1 MILRRLVQNLKQQH
15 WTGVGIELGIVVL
28 GVFIG
33 MQVSNWN
40 EERRDRALERQY
52 LERLR
57 EDFASSVSSA
67 QEGIESM
74 ESQARRATL
83 MLDRLRACRL
93 DDADQR
99 ADFASALY
107 VLGRIQPPM
116 LTRGTIDEL
125 RSTGRLGIIRSVRL
139 RRALS
144 NVVQEQE
151 RTMEVLGFI
160 VARRNA
166 QISYVDARSTFL
178 VTQDAGAE
186 SKRAPDEV
194 LFDFPAL
201 CKDPTY
207 INAVSH
213 LRQTAYVVVG
223 QNRRLLD
230 KYQAMVKL
238 LDAELAKRKP

>member
-1 MILRRLVQNLKQQH
+1 MIHRRIVASLKQQH
-15 WTGVGIELGIVVL
+15 WTAVFIELAIVVL

-57 EDFASSVSSA
+57 EDFASSVSAA
-67 QEGIESM
+67 QDSIETM
-74 ESQARRATL
+74 ESQGRKATL
-83 MLDRLRACRL
+83 MLDSLRACRL
-93 DDADQR
+93 DGPGQR

-107 VLGRIQPPM
+107 VLGRVEPPL

-139 RRALS
+139 RQALS

-151 RTMEVLGFI
+151 REMEVLGFI

-166 QISYVDARSTFL
+166 QIAYVDARSTFL
-178 VTQDAGAE
+178 VTQDPGGDK
-186 SKRAPDEV
+186 KRRPDEV

-201 CKDPTY
+201 CKDPAY

-213 LRQTAYVVVG
+213 LRQTTYTVG
-223 QNRRLLD
+223 GQHRRLLAS
-230 KYQAMVKL
+230 YQAMLKL
-238 LDAELAKRKP
+238 LDAELAKRSP

>member
-15 WTGVGIELGIVVL
+15 WTGVFIELVIVVL

-57 EDFASSVSSA
+57 EDFASSVASA
-67 QEGIESM
+67 EEGIKCM
-74 ESQARRATL
+74 DSQARGATL
-83 MLDRLRACRL
+83 MLDRLRTCRL

-107 VLGRIQPPM
+107 VLGRIQPPL

-139 RRALS
+139 RQALS
-144 NVVQEQE
+144 DVVQEQE

-160 VARRNA
+160 VARRSA
-166 QISYVDARSTFL
+166 PLAYVDARSTFL
-178 VTQDAGAE
+178 VSQDAGSE

-194 LFDFPAL
+194 QFDFPAL
-201 CKDPTY
+201 CKDPAY

-213 LRQTAYVVVG
+213 LRQAAFVVVG
-223 QNRRLLD
+223 QNRRLLL
-230 KYQAMVKL
+230 KYQAMLKMLDDKL
-238 LDAELAKRKP
+238 GKRSP

>member
-1 MILRRLVQNLKQQH
+1 MILRRLAEHLRHQH
-15 WTGVGIELGIVVL
+15 WTAIGIELAIVVL

-57 EDFASSVSSA
+57 EDIASSMSGA
-67 QEGIESM
+67 QDGIEKM
-74 ESQARRATL
+74 ESQGRKATL
-83 MLDRLRACRL
+83 MLESLSACRL
-93 DDADQR
+93 DEAGQR

-107 VLGRIQPPM
+107 VLGRIEPPM

-139 RRALS
+139 RQALS

-151 RTMEVLGFI
+151 RAMEVLGFI
-160 VARRNA
+160 VARRSA
-166 QISYVDARSTFL
+166 QIGYVDARSTFL
-178 VTQDAGAE
+178 VTQDAGADKKRE
-186 SKRAPDEV
+186 SDEV

-213 LRQTAYVVVG
+213 LRQAAYVVVG
-223 QNRRLLD
+223 QHRRLLVE
-230 KYQAMVKL
+230 YQAMLKL
-238 LDAELAKRKP
+238 LDAELGKRSP